1 MERNTMRGRQ
11 SSLQA
16 LVFLALIGITVA
28 LGPLRDS
35 LVYAPNGAEVDHG
48 ATGSAATPPKQP

>member
-1 MERNTMRGRQ
+1 MERRTMRGHQ

-16 LVFLALIGITVA
+16 LVLLALVGTTLA
-28 LGPLRDS
+28 LGPLRDA

-48 ATGSAATPPKQP
+48 ATGSAAAAPKQR